1 MPPGHRIILL
11 KSNKFNMAAVSVKRA
26 IEATVHLQ
34 KRQGEIPEVPIL
46 RGVI

>member
-1 MPPGHRIILL
+1 
-11 KSNKFNMAAVSVKRA
+11 MAAVSVKRA